1 MISDKASLLSVLRT
15 LEAPIM
21 INIPKCPILAHR
33 LCEFQSSNSV
43 INQGK
48 GALYRR
54 FSHLFSGHPLSQL
67 KLLLPEFTFETQVN
81 ATRWKFITFTTQ
93 YNKQSRLNQVKR
105 CLFLS
110 RYMIIIIHQPMRNF
124 KLFSTLS
131 IGIPGN
137 RITLSRLNTLQLYV
151 INQIQIISSCSYPSS
166 VR

>member
-67 KLLLPEFTFETQVN
+67 KLLVPKIYFRN
-81 ATRWKFITFTTQ
+81 SSKR
-93 YNKQSRLNQVKR
+93 NQVKVYY
-105 CLFLS
+105 F
-110 RYMIIIIHQPMRNF
+110 YDTI
-124 KLFSTLS
+124 
-131 IGIPGN
+131 
-137 RITLSRLNTLQLYV
+137 
-151 INQIQIISSCSYPSS
+151 
-166 VR
+166 